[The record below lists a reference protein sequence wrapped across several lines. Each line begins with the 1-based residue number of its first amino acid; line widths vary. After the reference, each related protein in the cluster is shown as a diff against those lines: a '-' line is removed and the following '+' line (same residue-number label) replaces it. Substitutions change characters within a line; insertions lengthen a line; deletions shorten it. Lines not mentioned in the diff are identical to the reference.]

1 MKNPMKNFWEYGKRA
16 GIGLCLMLMLWNCF
30 AVGDHEDK
38 RSFLF
43 DMGLHRV
50 YGSEKLA
57 GISDKAD
64 QLQDAREELG
74 VKDDSEVSEDAGKT
88 EDAGKAEDAG
98 KTEDVG
104 KTEDAGKIED
114 TGKTE
119 ETDKKEDSKKPEDSK
134 TSETDS
140 ASEEEATIPKPEHPE
155 TFTNDKLIFIGD
167 SRTQD
172 MMNAVSDNS
181 IWSCRVG
188 AGYEWMTSTGVPNI
202 EGDIEDHTAVI
213 FLFGVNDPA
222 NIANYINYVNYKA
235 NEWAGKGAK
244 TYYVAV
250 GPVTNDPYVSNAQ
263 IEAFNESL
271 KVSLTGVVYI
281 DIYTYLTENGY
292 STVDGTHYPDNV
304 SIAIYNYILSH
315 LEETRSGIWG

>member
-1 MKNPMKNFWEYGKRA
+1 MKDSMKNFWKYGKRV
-16 GIGLCLMLMLWNCF
+16 GICLCLMLMLWNCF
-30 AVGDHEDK
+30 AVGDCEDK
-38 RSFLF
+38 RSSLF

-74 VKDDSEVSEDAGKT
+74 VKDDAEVSEDAGKT
-88 EDAGKAEDAG
+88 EDAGK
-98 KTEDVG
+98 
-104 KTEDAGKIED
+104 I
-114 TGKTE
+114 E